1 MPACCC
7 CASRP
12 GNNRPRNTGWP
23 CTTWVERVEL
33 VVSSHLK
40 NVKVN
45 WNHHPK
51 HGWTWKKMCENTNQK
66 MNMVGYVTDIDRLP
80 KMSNAANLVSTIMG
94 HAPTHERSRKAYPA
108 KTAENWAPH
117 LYAGRNH
124 FWHVHE
130 LSIYI
135 YICQFSRGGPLHRS
149 ISQDSQSPTM
159 ERLKLCST
167 LMVPSGNLTVCYWK
181 WPSRNNWFTKFTH

>member
-1 MPACCC
+1 
-7 CASRP
+7 
-12 GNNRPRNTGWP
+12 
-23 CTTWVERVEL
+23 
-33 VVSSHLK
+33 
-40 NVKVN
+40 
-45 WNHHPK
+45 
-51 HGWTWKKMCENTNQK
+51 MCENTNQK

-130 LSIYI
+130 LSIYLYI
-135 YICQFSRGGPLHRS
+135 YMSVFKGRSPSSKYQSRFSKSHNG
-149 ISQDSQSPTM
+149 TA
-159 ERLKLCST
+159 
-167 LMVPSGNLTVCYWK
+167 
-181 WPSRNNWFTKFTH
+181 